1 MTISSHFHLGFL
13 VVVDVYSFICHCVRP
28 IWYSNR
34 LRCFPFVLSCY
45 LVLALSDTPQYSVTD
60 THNEL
65 RFLSLA
71 IIFCIVISFPE
82 FFLLFICIVFQLGRP
97 HLIYR
102 TVKCTHTHI
111 HRAIVLLTYMSRTP
125 PISINVCK
133 YSSSD
138 QLSWTRSSLCLYA
151 CMNCVVK
158 ELRSMFVVAYSPLR
172 DSLVTHDWG
181 LWCVCVWFLN
191 AMTGFNLGYFICWL
205 F

>member
-1 MTISSHFHLGFL
+1 MFS
-13 VVVDVYSFICHCVRP
+13 VC
-28 IWYSNR
+28 
-34 LRCFPFVLSCY
+34 
-45 LVLALSDTPQYSVTD
+45 LVLLSSTRTVRYPPIFGHRHTQRIAIFEFGNY
-60 THNEL
+60 
-65 RFLSLA
+65 FLYRN
-71 IIFCIVISFPE
+71 FFPWI
-82 FFLLFICIVFQLGRP
+82 FFLLFVCIVFQLGRP

-102 TVKCTHTHI
+102 TVKCTHTHT